1 MCYNGRIITEYN
13 FLRIKGVLMDMTKD
27 LEAFSIAFDNGIN
40 DNNFVDSLCDSEFI
54 SKSQEEEIL
63 NQVQN
68 DNMLDNNSL
77 CHPEFSS
84 GSLNREILK
93 QVQND
98 NMLDN
103 NSLCHPEFISGSLNR
118 EILKQVQNDSAFVQE
133 KTELV
138 GARKAFTLSESLIMM
153 AIVGVIAVITLVSLS
168 GLKPNKDKMLLQKA
182 HRATLEAVAEIAN
195 DAVAY
200 PPLKSADLRYRENL
214 LFAVRRQVQ
223 LALFTPDLTN
233 AITDSGL
240 DCTIWGTTG
249 GGLTGGFTGSFTGS
263 ITGTYEK
270 YCMKTDANGN
280 PIETTNSDGI
290 IDFVRTTDCPKTTTT
305 FIPITA
311 TFTLPNTTDTGT
323 TGGGETLKPAGNS
336 HTDSVLPNIGSAGET
351 KTAGNVTIT
360 PASAV
365 LTDRSVPTRDTG
377 KYTATN
383 KFAYLFAHTMQP
395 SGKDISCT
403 NNVCTFKTADGMDWT
418 VTDGFSASNVNS
430 TATILVDING
440 SKNPN
445 KAYNPSNPN
454 EVKTPDR
461 FTFTVRANGQVT
473 VPNDDVVAQRYLQSR
488 Q

>member
-1 MCYNGRIITEYN
+1 
-13 FLRIKGVLMDMTKD
+13 MDMNKD

-40 DNNFVDSLCDSEFI
+40 DNNLVDNNNEVISESLDNA
-54 SKSQEEEIL
+54 IL

-77 CHPEFSS
+77 CHPEFS
-84 GSLNREILK
+84 
-93 QVQND
+93 
-98 NMLDN
+98 
-103 NSLCHPEFISGSLNR
+103 SGSLNR

-223 LALFTPDLTN
+223 LALFTPDLTQ
-233 AITDSGL
+233 AITGEGV
-240 DCTIWGTTG
+240 DCTIYGPTG
-249 GGLTGGFTGSFTGS
+249 G
-263 ITGTYEK
+263 INGTNNVTRATNLVCYKE
-270 YCMKTDANGN
+270 DANGN
-280 PIETTNSDGI
+280 LIETTYSDGMI
-290 IDFVRTTDCPKTTTT
+290 GFATTTDCKTKNT
-305 FIPITA
+305 ITLDPRP
-311 TFTLPNTTDTGT
+311 FTDTIST
-323 TGGGETLKPAGNS
+323 ANTGWNLNSDLTLQPSNNNG

-351 KTAGNVTIT
+351 KASGNVTIT

-365 LTDRSVPTRDTG
+365 LTDRSVPTRDSG
-377 KYTATN
+377 KYTSTN

-403 NNVCTFKTADGMDWT
+403 NNVCTFKTANGMAWT
-418 VTDGFSASNVNS
+418 ITDGFSASNVNS

-440 SKNPN
+440 DKKPN
-445 KAYNPSNPN
+445 KAYNPINPN

-473 VPNDDVVAQRYLQSR
+473 VPNNDAVAQKYLQSR
-488 Q
+488 K

>member
-1 MCYNGRIITEYN
+1 
-13 FLRIKGVLMDMTKD
+13 MDMTKD

-40 DNNFVDSLCDSEFI
+40 DNKFVDSLCDSEFI

-77 CHPEFSS
+77 CHPELVSGSQGVVGETMRFRNKFGMTSSENKNSTLCHPEFSS
-84 GSLNREILK
+84 GSLDREILK

-98 NMLDN
+98 
-103 NSLCHPEFISGSLNR
+103 G
-118 EILKQVQNDSAFVQE
+118 AFVQE

-240 DCTIWGTTG
+240 DCTIWGPTG
-249 GGLTGGFTGSFTGS
+249 GGLTGGLTGGFTGS

-290 IDFVRTTDCPKTTTT
+290 IDFVRTTDCPKTN
-305 FIPITA
+305 
-311 TFTLPNTTDTGT
+311 TLTLTIDPKPFTDTIT
-323 TGGGETLKPAGNS
+323 TANTGWNLNPDLTLQPSNNG